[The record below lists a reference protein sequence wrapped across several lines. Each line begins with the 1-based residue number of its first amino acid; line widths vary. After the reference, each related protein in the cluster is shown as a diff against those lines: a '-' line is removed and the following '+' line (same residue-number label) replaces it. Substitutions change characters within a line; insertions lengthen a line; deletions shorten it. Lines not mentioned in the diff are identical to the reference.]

1 MLNQERLFPTAYVTK
16 KAEHS
21 ILSGHPWIYD
31 TEITSPPNCIDGALC
46 DVRSAKGRFLGTGF
60 FNSHSK
66 IRIRLLSRNAND
78 RFDQD
83 FFERRIRYAWEYRK
97 SVLRK
102 EDLTCCRVIFG
113 EADTFPG
120 LTVDRFGDILV
131 TQTLSLGIERIKP
144 LLFPLLVRV
153 LRADGQN
160 IRAIYE
166 RNDVAIRELEGL
178 LPEKGFFPI
187 ESCAKPE
194 DTKTEIIEN
203 GIRYLVDFENGQKN

>member
-1 MLNQERLFPTAYVTK
+1 M
-16 KAEHS
+16 
-21 ILSGHPWIYD
+21 
-31 TEITSPPNCIDGALC
+31 
-46 DVRSAKGRFLGTGF
+46 
-60 FNSHSK
+60 
-66 IRIRLLSRNAND
+66 
-78 RFDQD
+78 
-83 FFERRIRYAWEYRK
+83 
-97 SVLRK
+97 
-102 EDLTCCRVIFG
+102 
-113 EADTFPG
+113 
-120 LTVDRFGDILV
+120 

-178 LPEKGFFPI
+178 LPEKGFFLI

-203 GIRYLVDFENGQKN
+203 GIRYLVDFENGQKTGFFWIRNTIALQ